1 MRRVVLCEMTD
12 IMLAYIAI
20 YERYR
25 DVADVDLESITSYFT
40 SESDSTDVTVKQGFV
55 VEDELYENFLE
66 SLDFL
71 DAFAMAV
78 ESEGKICKVT
88 AYNLYLTY
96 LKCLANDYTF
106 IGVES
111 VIANKEHILTAVLNP
126 NNYGKLEYAEEEI
139 GEDKDKGYS
148 KIIQEIVDEFNH
160 KYGR

>member
-12 IMLAYIAI
+12 IMLAYIALYDHYI
-20 YERYR
+20 

-40 SESDSTDVTVKQGFV
+40 SESDSTDVSVKQGFV

-88 AYNLYLTY
+88 AHNLYLTY

-126 NNYGKLEYAEEEI
+126 NNYGKLEYAEETKEKE
-139 GEDKDKGYS
+139 EDEAYS
-148 KIIQEIVDEFNH
+148 KTIQEIVDEFNH

>member
-12 IMLAYIAI
+12 IMLAYIALYDHYI
-20 YERYR
+20 
-25 DVADVDLESITSYFT
+25 DVDVVDVDLESITSYFT
-40 SESDSTDVTVKQGFV
+40 SESDSMDEGFV

-88 AYNLYLTY
+88 AHNLYLTY

-139 GEDKDKGYS
+139 GEDEDEGYS
-148 KIIQEIVDEFNH
+148 KTIQEIVDEFNH

>member
-20 YERYR
+20 YERYV

-40 SESDSTDVTVKQGFV
+40 SESDSTDVSVKQGFV

-78 ESEGKICKVT
+78 ESGGKICKVT
-88 AYNLYLTY
+88 AHNLYLTY
-96 LKCLANDYTF
+96 LKCLANNYSVTR
-106 IGVES
+106 VES
-111 VIANKEHILTAVLNP
+111 VIANKEHILTAVF
-126 NNYGKLEYAEEEI
+126 NNYGKLEYAEETKEKE
-139 GEDKDKGYS
+139 EDEGYS
-148 KIIQEIVDEFNH
+148 KTIQEIVDEFNH